1 MNGTRVCI
9 DTNVFL
15 NVLNKEKAYL
25 SYSREVL
32 LAISRGDLEA
42 IIPTLVI
49 SEVLTG
55 FYIEKR
61 KTDAEEFLAAIVT
74 HEHMKVIPL
83 SMDIAVS
90 SAIVRAKTGLKLPDA
105 MILATAIENRTNYI
119 VSNDENLPRSYKGV
133 KTVKSIEMTK
143 LMKGTKEA

>member
-25 SYSREVL
+25 SYSRGVL

-55 FYIEKR
+55 FYVEKR

-90 SAIVRAKTGLKLPDA
+90 SAMVRAKTGLKLPDA

-119 VSNDENLPRSYKGV
+119 VSNDGNFPRSYEGV

-143 LMKGTKEA
+143 LMKGTVEA

>member
-25 SYSREVL
+25 SYFREVL
-32 LAISRGDLEA
+32 LASSKGNLEA

-55 FYIEKR
+55 FYVEKR

-83 SMDIAVS
+83 SIDIAVS
-90 SAIVRAKTGLKLPDA
+90 SAIVRAKTGLKFPDA

-119 VSNDENLPRSYKGV
+119 VSNDENSPPVLRRGQNSK
-133 KTVKSIEMTK
+133 IN
-143 LMKGTKEA
+143 

>member
-61 KTDAEEFLAAIVT
+61 KADAEEFLAAIVT

-90 SAIVRAKTGLKLPDA
+90 SAKVGAKTGLKLPDA

-119 VSNDENLPRSYKGV
+119 VSNDGNFPRSYEGV

-143 LMKGTKEA
+143 LMKGTVEA

>member
-15 NVLNKEKAYL
+15 NVLNKEKVYH

-90 SAIVRAKTGLKLPDA
+90 SAKVRAKTGLKLPDA

-119 VSNDENLPRSYKGV
+119 VSNDGNLPRSYEGV

-143 LMKGTKEA
+143 LMKGTVEA